1 MAFPKNLH
9 IFCRVIDN
17 FGDIGV
23 CWRLSRQFA
32 HEHGIVVTLW
42 VDELA
47 SLKKIFAQLDSSAD
61 LQQFH
66 GITVRRWEN
75 EPMAF
80 SPDDI
85 ADVVIEAFGCELPP
99 SYVAAMAQ
107 RAVARKPAP
116 AWINLEYLSAEAW
129 VEGCHSLPSPH
140 PTLPLTKYFFF
151 PGFSDKTGGLPL
163 DRDLFFRRDAFQRDP
178 QAVDT
183 FFAGLGVQASS
194 DACKVSLFCYP
205 FAPVEALFKGMQN
218 SDQAILCLVP
228 EGVTSEAVSAFLGQP
243 ASIGAKATRG
253 ALTVQVLPFVDQDD
267 YDRLLWACDLN
278 FVRGEDS
285 FVRAQ
290 WAARPF
296 IWQIYQQAENVH
308 VGKLDAFLG
317 RYTENMPVD
326 VAYSVARFYLA
337 WNGIRDVAS
346 LPEQWR
352 GHRQFLPQ
360 LAQHEET
367 WSQRLSQ
374 HGDLA
379 TNLLRFIQKIG

>member
-1 MAFPKNLH
+1 MSFPQSLH

-23 CWRLSRQFA
+23 CWRLSRQFS
-32 HEHGIVVTLW
+32 HEHGIEVTLW

-47 SLKKIFAQLDSSAD
+47 SLKKICAQLDSAAE
-61 LQQFH
+61 LQQVH
-66 GITVRRWEN
+66 GITVRRWPN
-75 EPMAF
+75 EFTAF
-80 SPDDI
+80 SPDDT
-85 ADVVIEAFGCELPP
+85 ADVVIEAFACELPP

-107 RAVARKPAP
+107 RAAAGKPAP

-129 VEGCHSLPSPH
+129 VEGCHALPSPH

-151 PGFSDKTGGLPL
+151 PGFTDKTGGLPL
-163 DRDLFFRRDAFQRDP
+163 ERDLFARRDAFQRDP
-178 QAVDT
+178 QAVEA
-183 FFAGLGVQASS
+183 FLAGLGVHAPT

-205 FAPVEALFKGMQN
+205 YAPVKELFSAMQAD
-218 SDQAILCLVP
+218 DQPVLCLVP
-228 EGVTSEAVSAFLGQP
+228 EGTASEAVSAFLEQP
-243 ASIGAKATRG
+243 ATFGTKHTRG

-308 VGKLDAFLG
+308 VGKLDEFLG
-317 RYTENMPVD
+317 RYTENMSLGM
-326 VAYSVARFYLA
+326 AYGMARFYLA
-337 WNGIRDVAS
+337 WNGIRDVES

-352 GHRQFLPQ
+352 GMRQFLPQ
-360 LAQHEET
+360 LMQHEKK
-367 WSQRLSQ
+367 WSQELSQ